1 MPFSSGFQNSI
12 ETILNFPSRQWLL
25 TSLHERKRSI
35 ARFSHREIRLL
46 SWELREEFETATS
59 SVDSENSKYFKIAEL
74 AFVYFFYLVLVQT
87 FFFPKIIIARSRILE
102 DAFSWGALE
111 RKYIFQV
118 FRWHQNSIGS
128 QYKAKQSKKEYPFF
142 CILTNRTVGWM
153 SFKLS

>member
-25 TSLHERKRSI
+25 TSLHERERSI

-87 FFFPKIIIARSRILE
+87 FFFFE
-102 DAFSWGALE
+102 DNNCTEQDFRRCFFMRCFGKKVYFPGAQMASELNW
-111 RKYIFQV
+111 IT
-118 FRWHQNSIGS
+118 I
-128 QYKAKQSKKEYPFF
+128 QSKTEQKVVPLLLHSNKQN
-142 CILTNRTVGWM
+142 CWVDVI
-153 SFKLS
+153 